1 MADRTERLA
10 WVVLR
15 AANRTQAKGSTVRL
29 VFPREPEVID
39 ELGLGPTDVRLLSA
53 VEYLQDRG
61 YLARAD
67 IVLSMGA
74 AYTLTPAGLAWL
86 EEGTSEPPEAAKRGG
101 SSRSVFPPLKEDD
114 GRAEPREL
122 PETPVKRSDGV

>member
-1 MADRTERLA
+1 VADQTERLA

-39 ELGLGPTDVRLLSA
+39 ELGLGPTDVGLLSA

-86 EEGTSEPPEAAKRGG
+86 EEGPSDP
-101 SSRSVFPPLKEDD
+101 SSRLPRFGLNLSLKV
-114 GRAEPREL
+114 P
-122 PETPVKRSDGV
+122 

>member
-1 MADRTERLA
+1 MAARTERLA

-29 VFPREPEVID
+29 VFPRAPEVID

-86 EEGTSEPPEAAKRGG
+86 EEGLSEP
-101 SSRSVFPPLKEDD
+101 SSRLPRFGLNLSLKV
-114 GRAEPREL
+114 P
-122 PETPVKRSDGV
+122 